1 MITLIGVIARAILAV
16 SGEKM
21 QSAFREAQKIS
32 RHLLFMDHL
41 ANDGFAGTDQSD
53 KTVSEELFIGS
64 AENLVDKI
72 VEIYRQMFFQNMMY
86 KRVTLES

>member
-1 MITLIGVIARAILAV
+1 
-16 SGEKM
+16 
-21 QSAFREAQKIS
+21 
-32 RHLLFMDHL
+32 MDHL

-53 KTVSEELFIGS
+53 KTVSEELFIGP

-72 VEIYRQMFFQNMMY
+72 VEIYRQMFYQNMMY

>member
-1 MITLIGVIARAILAV
+1 
-16 SGEKM
+16 M

-53 KTVSEELFIGS
+53 KTVSEELFIGPLFANVS
-64 AENLVDKI
+64 E
-72 VEIYRQMFFQNMMY
+72 
-86 KRVTLES
+86 TPS